1 MIPVNEPHIPEH
13 AKEYVVDCI
22 RTGWISSAG
31 QYIEKFESAYAA
43 YFNVSHAITVTNGTA
58 ALHVALLG
66 LGIGAGDEVILPD
79 LTIISCPLAVHY
91 TGAKPVLCDVD
102 LITGSIDP
110 TKIERTITK
119 KTKAIMVVH
128 LYGHP
133 ADMDPILDIAKK
145 HNLFIVE
152 DAAEAHGALYKG
164 KKVGGLGDVGCFSFY
179 GNKIVTTGEGGM
191 VVTNSDAIAQKVR
204 LLKDLAHVPGKR
216 FTHEM
221 VGYNYRMTNM
231 QAALGLA
238 GVEEIEWAIEKKR
251 HMAKMY
257 HEGLQTLK
265 SLVLPQE
272 KPYARSVFW
281 MYALCMAKNAEMTRD
296 EFCTRLKEEGVDTR
310 DFFVPIHRQPV
321 FTSMKLFAG
330 ETYPVSDDLST
341 RGFYIPSGLALTD
354 EQQKQVI
361 QTIRGILS

>member
-1 MIPVNEPHIPEH
+1 
-13 AKEYVVDCI
+13 
-22 RTGWISSAG
+22 
-31 QYIEKFESAYAA
+31 
-43 YFNVSHAITVTNGTA
+43 
-58 ALHVALLG
+58 
-66 LGIGAGDEVILPD
+66 
-79 LTIISCPLAVHY
+79 
-91 TGAKPVLCDVD
+91 
-102 LITGSIDP
+102 
-110 TKIERTITK
+110 
-119 KTKAIMVVH
+119 
-128 LYGHP
+128 
-133 ADMDPILDIAKK
+133 
-145 HNLFIVE
+145 
-152 DAAEAHGALYKG
+152 
-164 KKVGGLGDVGCFSFY
+164 
-179 GNKIVTTGEGGM
+179 M

-361 QTIRGILS
+361 QTIRGILR